1 MRSGQE
7 VRPRHLHRKSAQ
19 PAARY
24 AQALMVRIQNSYSQ
38 SQRARPIKMRCPSCG
53 QKSILSQVGFQDMDG
68 FVHESPHEVFWGFRL
83 CPDDTCGQL
92 IFIVGRG
99 QSEVVE
105 SFPAET
111 IDFDSTDIPE
121 LVLAA
126 FREAVECHAHGCY
139 KASAI
144 MVRKTLEEV
153 CAERGAAGKNLHER
167 LEALRAKVA
176 LSKPMLDA
184 LHDLRLLGNDAA
196 HVELKDFD
204 AVDKKEV
211 EVALDIAKHVLEAT
225 YQQQHIMGRLNALKS
240 AAQDGGELPVSA

>member
-1 MRSGQE
+1 
-7 VRPRHLHRKSAQ
+7 
-19 PAARY
+19 
-24 AQALMVRIQNSYSQ
+24 MVRIQNSYSQ
-38 SQRARPIKMRCPSCG
+38 SQQQRPIKMRCPHCG

-68 FVHESPHEVFWGFRL
+68 LVHDTPHDVFWGYRL

-99 QSEVVE
+99 QNEVVE

-111 IDFDSTDIPE
+111 IDFDSSDIPE
-121 LVLAA
+121 PVLAA

-153 CAERGAAGKNLHER
+153 CAERGAEGKNLRER
-167 LEALRAKVA
+167 LEALRGKVA
-176 LSKPMLDA
+176 LAKPMLDA

-211 EVALDIAKHVLEAT
+211 EVALEIAKDILTAT
-225 YQQQHIMGRLNALKS
+225 YQQERIMGRLSELKAG
-240 AAQDGGELPVSA
+240 AAESGEAATAE